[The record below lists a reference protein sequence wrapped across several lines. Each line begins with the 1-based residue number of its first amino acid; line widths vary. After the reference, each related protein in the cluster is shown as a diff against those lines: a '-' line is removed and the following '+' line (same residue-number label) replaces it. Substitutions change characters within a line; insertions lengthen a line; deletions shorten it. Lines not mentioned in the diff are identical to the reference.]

1 VIKQI
6 REQKLPVWQRVVLD
20 TATKL
25 VAARIPGIAGR
36 IAITPDGKRVY
47 VAENT
52 NHPDSDLKVTVIDAA
67 TNKVST
73 TVELGKG
80 LALATAITP
89 DGKYVYV
96 AASASGSI
104 LVLDTATNIWLL
116 RYRCEMA
123 SAPVRLPLRQMG
135 NLPT

>member
-1 VIKQI
+1 VSKNYLSGSGQ
-6 REQKLPVWQRVVLD
+6 EHTLLVLD

-36 IAITPDGKRVY
+36 IAITSDGKRVY

-52 NHPDSDLKVTVIDAA
+52 NRPDSDLKVTVVDAA

-89 DGKYVYV
+89 DG
-96 AASASGSI
+96 
-104 LVLDTATNIWLL
+104 
-116 RYRCEMA
+116 
-123 SAPVRLPLRQMG
+123 
-135 NLPT
+135 